1 MTEIS
6 LAPKRPEDSMT
17 TMTEYVLPTHANV
30 LGNVFGGQVLAWIDL
45 CAAICAQRHMR
56 RIAITAG
63 IDELSFER
71 SIKVGQVV
79 HISARITAAFRTS
92 IEIVA
97 LVEGEDP
104 RTGERWPCV
113 TAFVTFVGVDDDR
126 KPVPVPPVLLESD
139 EEKSLAEAA
148 AERRAQRLAKRKKPI
163 KSAS

>member
-1 MTEIS
+1 MTDAS
-6 LAPKRPEDSMT
+6 LAPKRPSDSVT
-17 TMTEYVLPTHANV
+17 NMTEYVLPTHANV

-126 KPVPVPPVLLESD
+126 KPVPVPPLLLESD